1 MKHIVVL
8 STFFAPFRSGAE
20 PMVEEIVSQNS
31 EYSYTIIAARLRRNL
46 PTSEQWNDHTR
57 LIRIGFGIGFDKWL
71 YPFLSI
77 PHLVRLKPDLIH
89 ANLESFAGMALV
101 LFSYLRPNI
110 PRILTNQNTYTTYR
124 GWFNSLPLIALM
136 HRRAT
141 KVTVLSQSLYNRAV
155 QFKRSDAVIIPNGVH
170 VYDVPEFLPEFGRIV
185 FVGRLEEIKGVDIL
199 LSAFVHLPTH
209 AHLRIIGTGSQ
220 EQQLRIQ
227 ASRLGIVDRV
237 TFVGQCTHDEVLQE
251 MAQAEIFCGVS
262 RSEAFGNV
270 FIEALAVGCAVVAT
284 NVDGIP
290 DIIEHEYN
298 GLLVAPNSVEQT
310 AQSLERLLNDAQLRE
325 TLSKNGKIFVQKFDW
340 THVISQYSILYSS
353 LLRK

>member
-31 EYSYTIIAARLRRNL
+31 EYNYTIIAARLRRNL

-57 LIRIGFGIGFDKWL
+57 VIRIGFGIGFDKWL

-77 PHLVRLKPDLIH
+77 PHLFRLKPDLIH

-101 LFSYLRPNI
+101 LFSYLQPGI

-136 HRRAT
+136 HKRAT
-141 KVTVLSQSLYNRAV
+141 KVTVLSQSLYNRAA
-155 QFKRSDAVIIPNGVH
+155 QFKRSDALIIPNGVH
-170 VYDVPEFLPEFGRIV
+170 VDVVPEFLPEFGRIV
-185 FVGRLEEIKGVDIL
+185 FAGRLEEIKGVDIL
-199 LSAFVHLPTH
+199 LEAFSQLPAH
-209 AHLRIIGTGSQ
+209 AHLRIVGTGSL
-220 EQQLRIQ
+220 EQQLHIQ
-227 ASRLGIVDRV
+227 ASRLGIAERV
-237 TFVGQCTHDEVLQE
+237 TFIGQCTHDQVLQE
-251 MAQAEIFCGVS
+251 MAHAEIFCGVS

-270 FIEALAVGCAVVAT
+270 FIEALAVGCAVIAT

-290 DIIEHEYN
+290 DIITHEYN
-298 GLLVAPNSVEQT
+298 GLLVEPNNAVQT
-310 AQSLERLLNDAQLRE
+310 ATALQRLLDDKQLRAE
-325 TLSKNGKIFVQKFDW
+325 FYRNGKESVRKFDW

-353 LLRK
+353 LLHK